1 MRIHAPI
8 DGLSDSERTML
19 IDGLRA
25 LRRERG
31 KAWNDACDAADLA
44 GRRRP
49 ALRPFSIHDI
59 IRLAERLGG
68 SVAHRLDDRAPGA

>member
-1 MRIHAPI
+1 MKIHAPI
-8 DGLSDSERTML
+8 NGLSDAERTML

-31 KAWNDACDAADLA
+31 KAWNDASDAADLA
-44 GRRRP
+44 RRRRP
-49 ALRPFSIHDI
+49 APRPFGSHYI

-68 SVAHRLDDRAPGA
+68 SVAQRLDDRAPGT